1 VKVEVVEDPT
11 DTEEKKTP
19 AKRSKNSKKKQSKV
33 RITVVHEAFTKH
45 LLQSPLTPVDPL
57 SQALS
62 LENAKLKKEV
72 IKLKADVTEL
82 KRQSKD
88 LSKSHKGELDE
99 LNERLA
105 AAIQENKALL
115 REAGAASVITAQKT
129 KKVPAQPP
137 TAPATQVATT
147 QSLSPLKALVPV
159 MMMMAQARLIREVV
173 VAIASA
179 IDAARAEADLEAVVV
194 LVVAIEATVAAAAV
208 AEAKTKN
215 QRKIAWTLIK
225 SKLLACRPY
234 VSMYCLHI

>member
-1 VKVEVVEDPT
+1 MKVEVVEDPT

-19 AKRSKNSKKKQSKV
+19 AKRSKNSNKKQSKV

-45 LLQSPLTPVDPL
+45 LLQSPLAPVDPL

-62 LENAKLKKEV
+62 LENAKIKKEV

-147 QSLSPLKALVPV
+147 QSLSPLKALVPM
-159 MMMMAQARLIREVV
+159 MMMMAQARTDTGGSRSYSKRDRRSE
-173 VAIASA
+173 SRSRSRSRRRSRRR
-179 IDAARAEADLEAVVV
+179 DRSHSRSRSRSRS
-194 LVVAIEATVAAAAV
+194 
-208 AEAKTKN
+208 KN
-215 QRKIAWTLIK
+215 KK
-225 SKLLACRPY
+225 SKKDSVDADKK
-234 VSMYCLHI
+234 